1 MAEEINRDP
10 RDLDGDGKVTLEEKI
25 KYAASKAT
33 EKLNEVAGNL
43 KEKGENLAEKAKGK
57 LDSFKK

>member
-1 MAEEINRDP
+1 MLRALLHDSI
-10 RDLDGDGKVTLEEKI
+10 
-25 KYAASKAT
+25 SKAT

-57 LDSFKK
+57 LEGLKK

>member
-57 LDSFKK
+57 LEGLKK